1 MQAAEKQD
9 YVGVNEYLV
18 AEAASAVRHEYLGG
32 LVYAMAG
39 ETRDHNQICQNLA
52 FALRPRMKDG
62 PCKMYLSDIR
72 VNFLLRDDE
81 YYHYPDLVVTCDK
94 RDTDARF
101 IRYPKLIIEVLSEK
115 STERV
120 DKREKFFAYT
130 NIGTLEEYVL
140 VAQASREVTVFR
152 RADNWKGETVTAAKE
167 SVALKSLRLKVPLAD
182 IYDGV

>member
-9 YVGVNEYLV
+9 YVGVSEYLV

-32 LVYAMAG
+32 LVYAMAV

-52 FALRPRMKDG
+52 FALRPRMKGG
-62 PCKMYLSDIR
+62 PCQMYLSDIR
-72 VNFLLRDDE
+72 VNFHLRDDE
-81 YYHYPDLVVTCDK
+81 YYYYPDLVVTCDK
-94 RDTDARF
+94 RDNDLRF
-101 IRYPKLIIEVLSEK
+101 IRYPKLIIEVLSA
-115 STERV
+115 STERM

-140 VAQASREVTVFR
+140 VAQASRKVTVFR
-152 RADNWKGETVTAAKE
+152 RADNWKGETVGDAKG

-182 IYDGV
+182 IYEGV

>member
-9 YVGVNEYLV
+9 YVGVSEYLV

-39 ETRDHNQICQNLA
+39 ETLVHNRITGNLYLGA
-52 FALRPRMKDG
+52 RNHLKG
-62 PCKMYLSDIR
+62 KPCRVFSNDIR

-81 YYHYPDLVVTCDK
+81 YYYYPDLVVTCDK
-94 RDTDARF
+94 RETDVRF
-101 IRYPKLIIEVLSEK
+101 IRYPRLIVEVLSE

-130 NIGTLEEYVL
+130 NIETLEEYVL
-140 VAQASREVTVFR
+140 VAQAGREVTVFR
-152 RADNWKGETVTAAKE
+152 RADNWKGETVTDAKG
-167 SVALKSLRLKVPLAD
+167 SVTLKSLRLKVPLAD
-182 IYDGV
+182 IYEGV

>member
-9 YVGVNEYLV
+9 YVGVSEYLV

-39 ETRDHNQICQNLA
+39 ETLVHNRITGSLYLA
-52 FALRPRMKDG
+52 TRNHLKGKLCRVFM
-62 PCKMYLSDIR
+62 SDIR

-81 YYHYPDLVVTCDK
+81 YYYYPDIVVTCDK
-94 RDTDARF
+94 RDTDKRF
-101 IRYPKLIIEVLSEK
+101 LRYPKLIVEVLSE

-130 NIGTLEEYVL
+130 NIETLEEYVL
-140 VAQASREVTVFR
+140 VAQAGREVTVFR
-152 RADNWKGETVTAAKE
+152 RADNWKGETVTDAKG
-167 SVALKSLRLKVPLAD
+167 SVALKSLRLKVPLAE
-182 IYDGV
+182 IYEGV

>member
-9 YVGVNEYLV
+9 YVGVGEYLV

-39 ETRDHNQICQNLA
+39 ETLVHNRITGNLYLGA
-52 FALRPRMKDG
+52 RNHLKG
-62 PCKMYLSDIR
+62 KPCRVFMSDIR

-81 YYHYPDLVVTCDK
+81 YYYYPDLVVTCDK
-94 RDTDARF
+94 RDNDARF
-101 IRYPKLIIEVLSEK
+101 IRYPKLIVEVLSE

-140 VAQASREVTVFR
+140 VAQAGREVTVFR
-152 RADNWKGETVTAAKE
+152 RADNWKGETVTAAKGM
-167 SVALKSLRLKVPLAD
+167 VALKSLRLKVPLAD
-182 IYDGV
+182 IYEGV